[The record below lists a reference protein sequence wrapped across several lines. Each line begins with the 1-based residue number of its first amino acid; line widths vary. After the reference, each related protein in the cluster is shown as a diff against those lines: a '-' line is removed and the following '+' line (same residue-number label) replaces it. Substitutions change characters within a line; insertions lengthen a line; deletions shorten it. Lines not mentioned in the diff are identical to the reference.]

1 MSSLQAAAARAVPT
15 HLRNQLPKRALRDLN
30 CEFDIFCSLIYVKFK
45 LKTENSRLQDLACDI
60 FDRMLTFESAQYTNL
75 LHIEKLTV
83 DMIYLRMK
91 HYMGSPPPTPIVS
104 DNEAYSEYSNEESEY
119 SDDSIYHSEFY

>member
-1 MSSLQAAAARAVPT
+1 M

-30 CEFDIFCSLIYVKFK
+30 CEFDIFCSLICVKFK
-45 LKTENSRLQDLACDI
+45 LKTENSDLEDLACCI

-104 DNEAYSEYSNEESEY
+104 ENETDSEYDEESEY
-119 SDDSIYHSEFY
+119 SDQLG